1 MNEYKRHSRSGKAAA
16 SVFCNIV
23 DRSCMCGISTGK
35 GRSFFDSSVSRVC
48 VKKGEKYEKVKFND
62 YCYCVFRDIILL
74 LCSKQ

>member
-1 MNEYKRHSRSGKAAA
+1 MKKKSK
-16 SVFCNIV
+16 IV
-23 DRSCMCGISTGK
+23 TAVMAGVMCGISTGN

-62 YCYCVFRDIILL
+62 YCYCVFYDIILL